1 MDSQGEFLY
10 EAFNI
15 YYNKGVEAKETGNI
29 REARRQLL
37 LAAETLKKLA
47 DMSTGE
53 LKLARQERVVRLLE
67 IVEGLDSQI
76 KSNAGASTLK
86 KSEDNKPN
94 STNKI
99 KGTRNTD
106 STETQ
111 WLSAKVPNVHFSD
124 IAGME
129 EVKLAVK
136 RRIIYPRQH
145 PEYYEKFKKK
155 VGGGIL
161 MYGLPGTGKTM
172 MAKAIAAEVGATFF
186 EVKCSDIVSKWFGE
200 AEKNIRNLFDAAREV
215 NDAVIFFDEF
225 EAIGS
230 RRSDSESATNRI
242 VPELLAQIQGFN
254 ESKGN
259 LLVMAATNMPWNIDS
274 ALMRP
279 GRFAE
284 RLYIPLPDE
293 SARQFLIEKNL
304 SEVPL
309 SPDVDFAD
317 LVYSTAGY
325 NGSDI
330 VELCE
335 VCKSLPIERGIAS
348 GSIEGEMITQE
359 DVEYAK
365 KAVKSSVQQ
374 QDVILLER
382 FKRGEL
388 T

>member
-15 YYNKGVEAKETGNI
+15 YYNKGVAAKEDGNI

-47 DMSTGE
+47 DMSTGD
-53 LKLARQERVVRLLE
+53 LKTARQERVIRLLE
-67 IVEGLDSQI
+67 IVEDLDAQVQVGGGNS
-76 KSNAGASTLK
+76 AFK
-86 KSEDNKPN
+86 KDNNSKPN
-94 STNKI
+94 PSNKQ
-99 KGTRNTD
+99 KGTKTKD

-111 WLSAKVPNVHFSD
+111 WFSAQIPNVHFSD

-136 RRIIYPRQH
+136 RRIIYPHQH

-161 MYGLPGTGKTM
+161 MYGLPGTGKTT

-200 AEKNIRNLFDAAREV
+200 AEKNIRNLFDAAREAG
-215 NDAVIFFDEF
+215 DAVIFFDDF

-242 VPELLAQIQGFN
+242 VPELLVQLQGFN
-254 ESKGN
+254 ESTGN
-259 LLVMAATNMPWNIDS
+259 LLVIAATNMPWNIDS

-293 SARQFLIEKNL
+293 SARQYLIEMNL
-304 SEVPL
+304 SDVPL

-317 LVYSTAGY
+317 LVYSTEGY

-335 VCKSLPIERGIAS
+335 LCKSLPIERGITN
-348 GSIEGEMITQE
+348 GSIEGEMITQ
-359 DVEYAK
+359 DDLEYAK
-365 KAVKSSVQQ
+365 KTVKSSVQHN
-374 QDVILLER
+374 DLIMLEK
-382 FKRGEL
+382 FERGEL